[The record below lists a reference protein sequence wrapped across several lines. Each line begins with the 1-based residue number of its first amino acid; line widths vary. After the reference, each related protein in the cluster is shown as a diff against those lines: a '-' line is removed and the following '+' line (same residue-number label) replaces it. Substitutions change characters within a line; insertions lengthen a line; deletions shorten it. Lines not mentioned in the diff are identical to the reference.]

1 MSDWIR
7 EQFLIEFPNMW
18 GAPDWAVPAFIAGG
32 LLFLLILYSYRVIKA
47 PLWLKSCCGL
57 LKTFA
62 ILLLIATLV
71 EPMRSDL
78 KPTPGVNVFVILA
91 DQSQSLQ
98 LTDPGQSSSRADTL
112 KATLNREQAWQV
124 RLGQDF
130 EVRRYQFDS
139 QLSGVSDFDEYTA
152 QGEGSSIVSS
162 LNTIADRFRDR
173 PTAGMLLFTDG
184 NATDLAA
191 ADLSGTEIDWSQFPS
206 VYPVVLGKEESGKDI
221 SVRRVTAS
229 QTNFEAAPV
238 TIMAEVSA
246 SGIIGESVVIE
257 LLDEKSDVLQTEII
271 NDVQNDQ
278 TFAVRF
284 QVKPE
289 QRGVLSYQVRAFRDA
304 EQGVFEKPE
313 KSTEATLLNNT
324 RLVMVNRGR
333 GPYKILYVSGRP
345 NWEFKFLNRA
355 LAGDDEIIIH
365 ALIRIA
371 KREPKFQFREKD
383 SNANRIFTNT
393 DDEKKEQV
401 ERYDE
406 PVLLRVGK
414 MNPGELSG
422 GFPKTREELFNYHA
436 VILDDL
442 EAEFFTQ
449 DQKSLLQDFVSQRGG
464 GFMMLGGME
473 SFVDGEYHR
482 TPIGEMLPV
491 YLSGVRQSSG
501 YDAYRLELTREGK
514 LEPWIR
520 VRSTEQEERLRLS
533 EMPLLQTLNPVGAL
547 KPAASL
553 LTIIRNSKSE
563 TAPALV
569 TQRYGKGR
577 TCALMIGDLWR
588 WKLHQNAPDNE
599 DLEKVWR
606 QTARWLVGEVP
617 QRVLVDSTRKL
628 DNPIHPIE
636 ISIDVN
642 DENYRPLDNAD
653 VKIEI
658 TPPDGEVVKLVA
670 SPNEAFSGKYT
681 SNYVSRATGI
691 YRAKV
696 MTSNPDGSEIS
707 QSETGWIS
715 EPATDE
721 FLTLKPNLEF
731 LETIAEKTGG
741 EIIKIDALEK
751 FVRTLPDR
759 EIPVVEP
766 EIHSIWHK
774 WSVFLLAVGLLA
786 SEWGLRRW
794 KGLA

>member
-7 EQFLIEFPNMW
+7 EQIFIELPNIW
-18 GAPDWAVPAFIAGG
+18 GAPDWAVPALIAGG

-47 PLWLKSCCGL
+47 PLWLKACCGI
-57 LKTFA
+57 LKAFA
-62 ILLLIATLV
+62 ILLLVATLV
-71 EPMRSDL
+71 EPMRSEL
-78 KPTPGVNVFVILA
+78 KPTPGANVFVILA

-98 LTDPGQSSSRADTL
+98 LIDPGQSSSRAETL
-112 KATLNREQAWQV
+112 KARLNREQAWQV

-130 EVRRYQFDS
+130 EVRRYQFDT
-139 QLSGVSDFDEYTA
+139 QLSGVTDFDEYSA
-152 QGEGSSIVSS
+152 EGEGSSIVSS
-162 LNTIADRFRDR
+162 LNSVSDRYRNR

-184 NATDLAA
+184 NATDLSAT
-191 ADLSGTEIDWSQFPS
+191 DNSGKETDWSQFAP
-206 VYPVVLGKEESGKDI
+206 VYPVILGKEETGKDI

-246 SGIIGESVVIE
+246 SGIAGESVVIE
-257 LLDEKSDVLQTEII
+257 LLDEQANVLQTETV

-278 TFAVRF
+278 SFTMRF

-289 QRGVLSYQVRAFRDA
+289 QRGVLFYQVRAFRKT
-304 EQGVFEKPE
+304 EEGIFEKPA

-383 SNANRIFTNT
+383 SNANRIYTNS

-414 MNPGELSG
+414 LNPGELSG
-422 GFPKTREELFNYHA
+422 GFPNSREELFAYHA
-436 VILDDL
+436 VIIDDL

-449 DQKSLLQDFVSQRGG
+449 DQKSLLQDYVSQRGG

-473 SFVDGEYHR
+473 SFVEGDYHR

-491 YLSGVRQSSG
+491 YLSGVKQSAG
-501 YDAYRLELTREGK
+501 YSSYKLELTREGK
-514 LEPWIR
+514 LEPWVR
-520 VRSTEQEERLRLS
+520 VRSTEPEEQLRLT

-553 LTIIRNSKSE
+553 LTIIRDSQGE
-563 TAPALV
+563 TGPALV

-588 WKLHQNAPDNE
+588 WKLHQNNPESE

-606 QTARWLVGEVP
+606 QTTRWLVGEVS
-617 QRVLVDSTRKL
+617 QRVQVNSTRKL
-628 DNPIHPIE
+628 DNPVHPME
-636 ISIDVN
+636 IAIDVN
-642 DENYRPLDNAD
+642 DENYKPLDNAD

-658 TPPDGEVVKLVA
+658 TPPKGEMVTLVA
-670 SPNEAFSGKYT
+670 SPDEALSGKYT
-681 SNYVSRATGI
+681 SNYVSRTPGI

-696 MTSNPDGSEIS
+696 KTSNADGSQIS
-707 QSETGWIS
+707 QTETGWVF

-721 FLTLKPNLEF
+721 FLTLKPNRKF

-741 EIIKIDALEK
+741 EIVSLDALEE
-751 FVRTLPDR
+751 FVRTLPNR
-759 EIPVVEP
+759 EIPIVEP
-766 EIHSIWHK
+766 ELHSIWHK